1 MSRIKIGLAGLGY
14 WGPNL
19 ARNFDETAD
28 LTWLS
33 DLSEENRARFAPRYP
48 NARMT
53 ADFDELLA
61 DPELEAVVVATPVVT
76 HYELARAALEAG
88 KHVFV
93 EKPMAVRAAEAEE
106 LVALAEERG
115 LVLMPGHLL
124 LYHPGVRK
132 LKELVDAG
140 ELGDVLYLYGNR
152 QNFGKI
158 RREENA
164 LSSLGAHD
172 LSVILHLVG
181 EEPTE
186 CWARGESFLG
196 EVEDVVFC
204 YLRFP
209 SGKVAHMHLSWL
221 DPHKKREMT
230 VVGTKRM
237 VVFDDMELERKIT
250 IYDKATER
258 ARRVVRRVADANGR
272 HLLPEDP
279 ERRAAAARGA
289 AFPRSRA
296 GAGRPARGRP
306 RRRGG
311 RAGTRAAA
319 ELARA
324 DPGVTVAATAVVY
337 PGTVLGEGCVIG
349 DHAVVGKQPALS
361 RSSTAK
367 REPLPPLELGPGTI
381 VSAGAVVFA
390 GTKIGANCIV
400 GDQSC
405 VRERCELGDDVVVGR
420 GSLVENDTTIGARTK
435 IQADA
440 YVTAYSTLE
449 EDVFIAPCVVTTNDN
464 FMGRTEKR
472 HALRKGPTIR
482 RGARVGGGAVL
493 LPGIEVG
500 EEAFVGAGA
509 VVLRDV
515 PARALVVG
523 NPARQIRDGAT
534 GRGACCRGVRWSFR
548 GKEQE
553 RSYAQ
558 PYGRD
563 RGRRGRAARP
573 GGTASRQTSTRS
585 SRSEYAPRLG
595 RIDTCT
601 KYQPATGAR

>member
-1 MSRIKIGLAGLGY
+1 
-14 WGPNL
+14 
-19 ARNFDETAD
+19 
-28 LTWLS
+28 
-33 DLSEENRARFAPRYP
+33 
-48 NARMT
+48 MT
-53 ADFDELLA
+53 ADFDEMLT
-61 DPELEAVVVATPVVT
+61 DPGLDAVVVATPVVT
-76 HYELARAALEAG
+76 HHDLARRALLAG

-93 EKPMAVRAAEAEE
+93 EKPMAVQAAEAEE
-106 LVALAEERG
+106 LVALAEERE

-181 EEPTE
+181 EDPSE

-250 IYDKATER
+250 IYEKATER
-258 ARRVVRRVADANGR
+258 P
-272 HLLPEDP
+272 PESYGEWRTRTGDIYCEDL
-279 ERRAAAARGA
+279 ERRAAPPGGA
-289 AFPRSRA
+289 ALPRPHCRKQ
-296 GAGRPARGRP
+296 RPARHSAGRC
-306 RRRGG
+306 RG
-311 RAGTRAAA
+311 RARARAAP
-319 ELARA
+319 ELARP
-324 DPGVTVAATAVVY
+324 DPSVTVASTAVVY
-337 PGTVLGEGCVIG
+337 PGTVAGTGVVIG

-361 RSSTAK
+361 PRSTTK
-367 REPLPPLELGPGTI
+367 REPLPPLELGAGTI
-381 VSAGAVVFA
+381 VSGAVVFA
-390 GTKIGANCIV
+390 GTRIGANCIV

-449 EDVFIAPCVVTTNDN
+449 DDVFIAPCVVHERQLHGPHGEAPCTTQ
-464 FMGRTEKR
+464 
-472 HALRKGPTIR
+472 
-482 RGARVGGGAVL
+482 GA
-493 LPGIEVG
+493 
-500 EEAFVGAGA
+500 
-509 VVLRDV
+509 DD
-515 PARALVVG
+515 PARTRG
-523 NPARQIRDGAT
+523 RRRCPASRD
-534 GRGACCRGVRWSFR
+534 
-548 GKEQE
+548 
-553 RSYAQ
+553 
-558 PYGRD
+558 RD
-563 RGRRGRAARP
+563 RGRGVRRRRRGRASRRAAAGAGRREPRPPDPPGAGRGAAGRLAAAEPGRVASGAFLTHRDLDEVPPGRGRPVRDGLHRTGPRRPRRQQPP
-573 GGTASRQTSTRS
+573 GGLRSQPPGRASTA
-585 SRSEYAPRLG
+585 
-595 RIDTCT
+595 
-601 KYQPATGAR
+601 